1 MVPQLQSASWAK
13 QSFVFTD
20 EYDSGNAIV
29 LGKTLLLQWRS
40 RTVATAD
47 GFHAPSLTHH
57 IFADETQALAFGPA
71 CSIQYPLSAW
81 GQPLLFES
89 VVDSP
94 IWRTH
99 ADAT

>member
-1 MVPQLQSASWAK
+1 MKATKSGEKSGLGAMVPQLQSASWSK

-57 IFADETQALAFGPA
+57 IFAAETQALAFGPA
-71 CSIQYPLSAW
+71 CSIQYPLSA
-81 GQPLLFES
+81 
-89 VVDSP
+89 
-94 IWRTH
+94 
-99 ADAT
+99 